1 MKITRIYSVGVGG
14 QGNVLA
20 SKLLGE
26 AALASGIPVVLSET
40 HGMAQRGGV
49 VESTTV
55 LGGAE
60 SPIISDGCADVLL
73 SFEPMEA
80 VRALRRANASTV
92 VVTNT
97 SPLVP
102 FIPGGKEA
110 ATYPDVAALLN
121 YIRSKGV
128 TLLALDARAEAL
140 AAGNALGLNM
150 VMLGALLGTGVLSIS
165 KDAQI
170 SAIRNGSKP
179 AFLAANLD
187 CFERGFKAAAQL
199 GG

>member
-55 LGGAE
+55 FGGAE

-80 VRALRRANASTV
+80 VRALRKANASTV

-97 SPLVP
+97 SPLAP
-102 FIPGGKEA
+102 FIPGGPES
-110 ATYPDVAALLN
+110 ATYPDVTTLLD

-150 VMLGALLGTGVLSIS
+150 VMLGALLGTGVLPIS
-165 KDAQI
+165 KEAQI
-170 SAIRNGSKP
+170 AAIRRGSKP
-179 AFLAANLD
+179 AFLDANLD
-187 CFERGFKAAAQL
+187 CFERGVRAFQS
-199 GG
+199 